1 MNIRPCPF
9 CGSTHGRI
17 SVTNRTQF
25 GQVRYSMC
33 ILCPDCHAR
42 GSTVIYHHDLE
53 RQLSEKKAIE
63 LWNRSEQN
71 RYK

>member
-1 MNIRPCPF
+1 MNILPCPF
-9 CGSTHGRI
+9 CGSTSGRI

-25 GQVRYSMC
+25 GQVRYSVC

-42 GSTVIYHHDLE
+42 GSNVICHHVLE
-53 RQLSEKKAIE
+53 KPLSEKKAIE